1 MLFEESPTLEELRAE
16 DPPLS
21 PRTTALFVGT
31 PPDGD
36 TEASPEGM
44 RFFRRSLN
52 QAQSYDELVEWIAA
66 GLVREACEWLRLDPD
81 ELD

>member
-1 MLFEESPTLEELRAE
+1 MLFEEAPGLDELRAE

-31 PPDGD
+31 PSEDDADARP
-36 TEASPEGM
+36 EAM
-44 RFFRRSLN
+44 RFFRRSLG
-52 QAQSYDELVEWIAA
+52 QAQSYDELIEWIAA
-66 GLVREACEWLRLDPD
+66 GLVREACEWLGLDPD